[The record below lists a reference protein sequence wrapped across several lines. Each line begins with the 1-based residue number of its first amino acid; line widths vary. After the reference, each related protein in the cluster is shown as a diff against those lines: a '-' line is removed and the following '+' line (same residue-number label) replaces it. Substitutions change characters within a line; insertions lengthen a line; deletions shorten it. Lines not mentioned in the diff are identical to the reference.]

1 MCKAYYAL
9 YAIAI
14 IISVAILADYDLYS
28 LQGYIDSKMN
38 YIHVKIVC
46 RYVYQMSDSKTHM
59 NQMQC
64 TLYFRCVCFGFLLK
78 GSI

>member
-1 MCKAYYAL
+1 MQSLLC
-9 YAIAI
+9 
-14 IISVAILADYDLYS
+14 SVSYCNNHTRNW
-28 LQGYIDSKMN
+28 QGYVDSKMN
-38 YIHVKIVC
+38 HIHVKIVC